1 MKKFI
6 YPLAAVAALF
16 TGNLYAQDAISTV
29 DKKGDSKYDCVT
41 TVTQDN
47 RTLDFE
53 GTVVTQEFTACT
65 TGDLGQVVVK
75 VKGASENA
83 TYSAELVD
91 NRGAVLDAVDFDKR
105 DVKDGYLALQL
116 GATLQEGKTYSLQI
130 TAPQNKA
137 LALRYKLGAMGTL
150 TKDGAPVRGKLTA
163 TFGIKNNDSQIVDGS
178 ASRGQE
184 ADKPGTRGLSNQCKV
199 AVNGHNERI
208 RLERHGHGVSQ
219 KFTSCSYGVLQ
230 QVSFKVQASF
240 EDFQGQFK
248 VMDANGENLHS
259 QRINSRNIT
268 NGLLTLPLN
277 IVVEEGEQLQL
288 AIRALNDTRI
298 SFHGNSNAY
307 VGECKRN
314 GSEAPNMEFTA
325 YIKEVEKQDET
336 LSRSAAKTEVTTYPN
351 PFSDRISVRLEN
363 AKEGTAVV
371 QLLDFSG
378 NVLRSDVIEVKDASE
393 EISFDTNSISRSGYY
408 ALRIIQGDNVKN
420 VTVMKR

>member
-1 MKKFI
+1 M
-6 YPLAAVAALF
+6 
-16 TGNLYAQDAISTV
+16 
-29 DKKGDSKYDCVT
+29 
-41 TVTQDN
+41 
-47 RTLDFE
+47 
-53 GTVVTQEFTACT
+53 
-65 TGDLGQVVVK
+65 
-75 VKGASENA
+75 
-83 TYSAELVD
+83 
-91 NRGAVLDAVDFDKR
+91 
-105 DVKDGYLALQL
+105 
-116 GATLQEGKTYSLQI
+116 
-130 TAPQNKA
+130 
-137 LALRYKLGAMGTL
+137 
-150 TKDGAPVRGKLTA
+150 
-163 TFGIKNNDSQIVDGS
+163 
-178 ASRGQE
+178 
-184 ADKPGTRGLSNQCKV
+184 
-199 AVNGHNERI
+199 
-208 RLERHGHGVSQ
+208 
-219 KFTSCSYGVLQ
+219 
-230 QVSFKVQASF
+230 
-240 EDFQGQFK
+240 
-248 VMDANGENLHS
+248 
-259 QRINSRNIT
+259 
-268 NGLLTLPLN
+268 N

-378 NVLRSDVIEVKDASE
+378 NVLRSDAIEVKDASE